1 MKKIVL
7 TGGGTAGHVTPN
19 IALLPALKREGF
31 EIEYIGAENGMEKE
45 LIEKTGIPY
54 YGVSTGKLR
63 RQLNSKNLKNNF
75 KDIFKV
81 ISGVGQAKRLIK
93 RIKPDVV
100 FSKGG
105 FVSVPV
111 VLGAAFNHVPVIIH
125 ESDITPGLA
134 NKISM
139 PFADTVCTAFP
150 ETVNYVGKKGVC
162 TGTPIREELFTG
174 SREEGLKMCGFDGTK
189 PVILMMGGSQGSVK
203 INRFLRAALDDI
215 LRDFCVIHLC
225 GKGNVDESLKGRN
238 GYFQTE
244 YASDELK
251 DLFAAADI
259 VISRAGANAINEFTA
274 LKKPSLLIP
283 LPARNSRGDQIL
295 NAQSFEK
302 QGFSMVLD
310 EDSMTE
316 ESLVSAV
323 RELYKN
329 RQRYIDKMNESGSAN
344 GIESVMEIIRKYK

>member
-1 MKKIVL
+1 MKKIIL

-19 IALLPALKREGF
+19 IALLPALKKEGF
-31 EIEYIGAENGMEKE
+31 EVEYIGAENGMEKG

-54 YGVSTGKLR
+54 HGVSTGKLR
-63 RQLNSKNLKNNF
+63 RQLNAKNIKNNF
-75 KDIFKV
+75 SDIFKV
-81 ISGVGQAKRLIK
+81 ISGAGQAKRLIK
-93 RIKPDVV
+93 EIKPDVV

-111 VLGAAFNHVPVIIH
+111 VLGAALNHVPVIIH

-139 PFADTVCTAFP
+139 PFADTVCTSFP

-174 SREEGLKMCGFDGTK
+174 GRNEGLKMCGFDGAK

-203 INRFLRAALDDI
+203 INKCLRAALDGI
-215 LRDFCVIHLC
+215 LKDFCVIHLC
-225 GKGNVDESLKGRN
+225 GKGNADESLKN
-238 GYFQTE
+238 KEGYFQLE

-251 DLFAAADI
+251 DLFAATDI
-259 VISRAGANAINEFTA
+259 VISRAGSNAINEFAA

-283 LPARNSRGDQIL
+283 LPARDSRGDQLL
-295 NAQSFEK
+295 NAESFKK
-302 QGFSMVLD
+302 QGFSTVLE
-310 EDSMTE
+310 EDTMTS
-316 ESLVSAV
+316 ESLAIAV
-323 RELYKN
+323 RELYKD
-329 RQRYIDKMNESGSAN
+329 RWKYIDNMNKSVSAN
-344 GIESVMEIIRKYK
+344 GIEAVMNIIRKYK